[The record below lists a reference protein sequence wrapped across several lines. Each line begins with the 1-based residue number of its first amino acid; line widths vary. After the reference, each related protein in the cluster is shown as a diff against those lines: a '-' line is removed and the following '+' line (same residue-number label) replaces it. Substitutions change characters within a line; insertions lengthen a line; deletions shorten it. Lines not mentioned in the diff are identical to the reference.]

1 MSSAESP
8 KESHGSLNRSSGVF
22 LLNDGAKIR
31 LFSDTTKFRVA
42 IRRDFQQPLIPN
54 FVNKANSQFCVLRN
68 IVFCAKKHSFV
79 RENKHRLITITI
91 TVLFSEGRKMCKE
104 ILYIIYKYI
113 IYNFNSYF
121 FSTRGDGAEFKTVI
135 VIVIN
140 CSIWVLF
147 QGGKKLFIFFRNYFV
162 VSKII
167 IIFAPTKMKHLFF
180 VVYAREMDAPRV
192 AKHKITTKLL
202 TVTTQHPY
210 GHE

>member
-1 MSSAESP
+1 MFSLSSAA
-8 KESHGSLNRSSGVF
+8 F

-42 IRRDFQQPLIPN
+42 IRRDFQQLLIPN

-91 TVLFSEGRKMCKE
+91 TVLFSEGRKRYKE

-121 FSTRGDGAEFKTVI
+121 FSARGDGAEFKTVI

-147 QGGKKLFIFFRNYFV
+147 QGGKKLLIFFPKLFCCFENNHYLCAHENETP
-162 VSKII
+162 VS
-167 IIFAPTKMKHLFF
+167 L
-180 VVYAREMDAPRV
+180 VYSREMDAPRIV
-192 AKHKITTKLL
+192 EL
-202 TVTTQHPY
+202 
-210 GHE
+210 